1 MYTLVHIKQRIQCI
15 NWKGNNYVL
24 YNNNMWNLWVFIL
37 NYQIFQPLYTNVI
50 SPPLHYTPINVI
62 PPHLH
67 YILINVIPP
76 PQHYTINV
84 IPPPLHYTTMWS
96 PSPALYNNQCDSPLP
111 CIIQQSMWFPP
122 SPALYNN
129 QCDSPSPAL
138 YTNVIPPSPAL
149 YNNQCDSLSLAL
161 YNNQCNSPSHAHPGG
176 SDRGT
181 FYSHIPTLVLNP
193 LCQTLHTFLSF

>member
-96 PSPALYNNQCDSPLP
+96 PSPALYNNQCDS
-111 CIIQQSMWFPP
+111 
-122 SPALYNN
+122 
-129 QCDSPSPAL
+129 
-138 YTNVIPPSPAL
+138 
-149 YNNQCDSLSLAL
+149 LSLAL